1 MKEIKVGIVIV
12 NYNGKADTLACLHSL
27 QKLEIR
33 NLKFEIIIVD
43 NASIDD
49 SVVAIKKQFP
59 WVKVI
64 ENQENLGFVGGN
76 NVGIKRVLQNGADYV
91 LVLNNDTL
99 VSKNLLQELL
109 RISGR
114 DPKIG
119 IIVPKIYFA
128 SGYEFHKE
136 RYSSK
141 DLGRIIWYAGGK
153 IDWRNMFGVHL
164 GVDEVDRGQFEEE
177 KEITFAT
184 GCCLL
189 IKREVLTKIALF
201 DEKFFLYGE
210 DVDFSIRVVRAGFK
224 IFYAPKAHLWHK
236 NAGSSSAGSSLHDYY
251 ITRNRLLLG
260 WRYAPWRVKLALLKQ
275 SGQRL
280 IQGRDWEKKGIIDFY
295 LGKFRKGSY
304 EN

>member
-1 MKEIKVGIVIV
+1 LKEIKVGIVIV